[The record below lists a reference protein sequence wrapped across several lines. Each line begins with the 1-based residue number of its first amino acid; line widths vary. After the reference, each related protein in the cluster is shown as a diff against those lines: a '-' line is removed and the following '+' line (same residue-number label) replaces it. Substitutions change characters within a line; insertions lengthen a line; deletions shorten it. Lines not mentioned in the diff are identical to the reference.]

1 MAVVVRSGTLVG
13 VDGEA
18 VAVEVDLLRRLPAV
32 VVVGLAS
39 AAVRESADRV
49 RSAIQEARFDF
60 PKLRVVVNLAPAD
73 LRKDGSAFDLPI
85 AVGVLAASLLLL
97 FGRGWGVMPLIGAA
111 ALVGVARMALLPFL
125 GGGA

>member
-49 RSAIQEARFDF
+49 RSAIARMHE
-60 PKLRVVVNLAPAD
+60 PTASLCASTSRQKRRLAALYTASSASSTTAPA
-73 LRKDGSAFDLPI
+73 LSSPRCSGRRSWRERKRRQ
-85 AVGVLAASLLLL
+85 
-97 FGRGWGVMPLIGAA
+97 RGEHPPRRA
-111 ALVGVARMALLPFL
+111 
-125 GGGA
+125 

>member
-39 AAVRESADRV
+39 AAVRESADR
-49 RSAIQEARFDF
+49 RFLEIDAEE
-60 PKLRVVVNLAPAD
+60 RED
-73 LRKDGSAFDLPI
+73 
-85 AVGVLAASLLLL
+85 
-97 FGRGWGVMPLIGAA
+97 
-111 ALVGVARMALLPFL
+111 
-125 GGGA
+125 